1 MANSAAESRR
11 LKVKTLKPNI
21 KSVSLFLLLL
31 LLQSSDMEQVN
42 VVAIQF
48 QYSYSRLASSHWPV
62 VNG

>member
-48 QYSYSRLASSHWPV
+48 QYTIRYEMLF
-62 VNG
+62 